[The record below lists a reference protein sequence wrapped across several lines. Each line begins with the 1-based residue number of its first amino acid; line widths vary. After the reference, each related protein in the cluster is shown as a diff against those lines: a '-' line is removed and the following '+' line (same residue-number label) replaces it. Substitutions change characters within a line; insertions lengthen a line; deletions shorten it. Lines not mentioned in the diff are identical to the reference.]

1 MKKVIGFTLALLAFT
16 TQPSAAARL
25 VNDMQSCQAWI
36 DFINNK
42 LESAP
47 SKYDDDDI
55 IIVRE
60 GLDGY
65 NQYIQHEIV
74 SPGLLQFTGGDK
86 SKADDYQNQVDTYKE
101 SLVVQLDTR
110 YPQNRL
116 FSDYAI
122 AINNCAKKSV
132 PSGQELEDLKAALN
146 TMLKLAE
153 LN

>member
-1 MKKVIGFTLALLAFT
+1 M
-16 TQPSAAARL
+16 
-25 VNDMQSCQAWI
+25 
-36 DFINNK
+36 
-42 LESAP
+42 
-47 SKYDDDDI
+47 
-55 IIVRE
+55 
-60 GLDGY
+60 
-65 NQYIQHEIV
+65 
-74 SPGLLQFTGGDK
+74 
-86 SKADDYQNQVDTYKE
+86 
-101 SLVVQLDTR
+101 VQLDTR